1 MRQKKTLTKLI
12 ALCIAIIT
20 TCSAF
25 LVSAG
30 CTNDSPI
37 DTSKSQLKVYS
48 FTGGV
53 GRAFLDD
60 AITRF
65 QNDYANY
72 EFEPGSGKKGV
83 QIIPSAVK
91 STEINTL
98 ASSGNHVLFAEAANY
113 DALVSGED
121 VLEVTDIV
129 TKPLNQILGSD
140 VCSETATI
148 ESKLYPESKD
158 YLTFKDGKYFGL
170 PHYTY
175 YSTLIYNKKLFDDN
189 KLYFINNPGEVTQPE
204 EYFIF
209 SSTDVKS
216 CGPDGKMGTSDDG
229 LPATWDEFWILCDYM
244 KETITPFTF
253 TNTNSGESI
262 EYLLNAVYL
271 NLAGKDQARLNYTYD
286 SKGEKITIIES
297 FDTQGNPVTK
307 EEVVTN
313 ENYGVVLNSQ
323 LAKYQA
329 IEVAN
334 KVINATDYR
343 STDSKTGLNMLRV
356 QQNFIE
362 SRHYGSKP
370 TAFLIEGSYWYNEA
384 ADANYF
390 DDAKNAYNGFE
401 SMNEFLPMPLPRVYS
416 GTAED
421 VKQVASTKKDGI
433 IKHVVNDQPDAYGVI
448 NAKFAGDTNLINLA
462 KMFFAYCYTQES
474 LEQFTI
480 LSRCPKNMNYEIPEG
495 KLTGY
500 AKANWEY
507 YKSADLVNPYS
518 SSDIYMNK
526 KRQFSLHLS
535 NSFWRGKTYTS
546 VYASMRDGRTP
557 QSYFEDVMIK
567 MA

>member
-1 MRQKKTLTKLI
+1 MKHRKFLTKLI
-12 ALCIAIIT
+12 TIT
-20 TCSAF
+20 LATITACTVFAG
-25 LVSAG
+25 AG
-30 CTNDSPI
+30 CNNEGAKI
-37 DTSKSQLKVYS
+37 DTSKSQLRVYS

-53 GRAFLDD
+53 GRKFLDD

-65 QNDYANY
+65 QDDYANY

-113 DALVSGED
+113 DALVTGDD
-121 VLEVTDIV
+121 VLDVTDIV
-129 TKPLNQILGSD
+129 TKPLNEVLGND

-158 YLTFKDGKYFGL
+158 YLTFKDGRYYGL
-170 PHYTY
+170 PHYSY
-175 YSTLIYNKKLFDDN
+175 YSTLIYNKQLFDDE
-189 KLYFINNPGEVTQPE
+189 KLYFRDNPGEITAIE
-204 EYFIF
+204 DNFIF
-209 SSTDVKS
+209 NSSDVKS
-216 CGPDGKMGTSDDG
+216 CGPDGKMNTTDDG

-253 TNTNSGESI
+253 TNTNAGESI

-271 NLAGKDQARLNYTYD
+271 NLAGKDEAKLNYTYD
-286 SKGEKITIIES
+286 SNGETITIIER
-297 FDTQGNPVTK
+297 FDGQGNPVTK
-307 EEVVTN
+307 EEVVNN
-313 ENYGVVLNSQ
+313 ENYGVVLNSS

-334 KVINATDYR
+334 KVINAKNYR
-343 STDSKTGLNMLRV
+343 STDSTTGLNMLRV
-356 QQNFIE
+356 QQNYIE
-362 SRHYGSKP
+362 SRHYGDKP

-384 ADANYF
+384 DDANYF
-390 DDAKNAYNGFE
+390 EDARNAYNGFD
-401 SMNEFLPMPLPRVYS
+401 SKNEFLPMPLPRIYN

-421 VKQVASTKKDGI
+421 IKEKVITKS
-433 IKHVVNDQPDAYGVI
+433 VVNDQPDAYGVI
-448 NAKFAGDTNLINLA
+448 NAKFAADANLMNLA

-480 LSRCPKNMNYEIPEG
+480 LSRCPKNLNYEIDEE
-495 KLTGY
+495 KLSGY
-500 AKANWEY
+500 ALANWKH
-507 YKSADLVNPYS
+507 YKNSDLVNPYS
-518 SSDIYMNK
+518 SSDIYLNK

-546 VYASMRDGRTP
+546 VYSSLRNNNRTP